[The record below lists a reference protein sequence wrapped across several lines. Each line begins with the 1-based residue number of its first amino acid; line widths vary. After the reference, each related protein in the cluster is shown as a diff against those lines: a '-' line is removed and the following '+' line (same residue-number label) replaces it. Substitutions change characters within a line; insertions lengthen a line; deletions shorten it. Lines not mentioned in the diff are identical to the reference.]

1 MKKEKKRE
9 LTIEQLEKRENI
21 TDKIAICSAITA
33 MVGSIAIVAI
43 LSIISV
49 VTGITFSYYY
59 VFARYALFALFCFLI
74 SIISSKLSEAYGIK
88 IRDKTK
94 MYKVNTLKKM
104 AGGENIKEKVTL
116 KGETLQ
122 NAILSNNIDKVVFRE
137 IKVGAIIPKDADCTI
152 ELYLKD
158 GSCLQS
164 FFSMEDFL
172 KLINRATKAR
182 MLNHLIK
189 IIKIENS
196 ELTIVAEN
204 CSWRKSVT
212 DDELLDIFELK
223 E

>member
-43 LSIISV
+43 LTIISV
-49 VTGITFSYYY
+49 VTGITFSYNY
-59 VFARYALFALFCFLI
+59 VFARYALFALLCFLI
-74 SIISSKLSEAYGIK
+74 CIISSKLSEAYGIK

-94 MYKVNTLKKM
+94 MYKVNTVKKM

-122 NAILSNNIDKVVFRE
+122 NAILSNNIDKVVFKE

-158 GSCLQS
+158 GSCLKS
-164 FFSMEDFL
+164 FFSMKDFL

-182 MLNHLIK
+182 ILNHVIK
-189 IIKIENS
+189 SIKIENS
-196 ELTIVAEN
+196 EVSIDADNFNYKE
-204 CSWRKSVT
+204 KVT
-212 DDELLDIFELK
+212 DDELDEMFELK

>member
-9 LTIEQLEKRENI
+9 LTIKQLEKRENI

-33 MVGSIAIVAI
+33 MVGSIAIIAI

-49 VTGITFSYYY
+49 VAGITFSYYY
-59 VFARYALFALFCFLI
+59 VFKRYALFALFCFLI

-122 NAILSNNIDKVVFRE
+122 NAMLSNNIEKVVFKE

-189 IIKIENS
+189 SIKIENS
-196 ELTIVAEN
+196 EVSIVADNFNYKE
-204 CSWRKSVT
+204 KVT
-212 DDELLDIFELK
+212 DDELNEMFELK